1 MNEERTGKCLR
12 QVEGRVNVCVL
23 IKVLLFQ
30 QSRCACLMN
39 TSLDFGYIY
48 ERCDADSS
56 ENCLQDQNAICAVD
70 NTVHKFALYKKGN

>member
-12 QVEGRVNVCVL
+12 QVEDRVNVCVL

-39 TSLDFGYIY
+39 TSIHVGHTY

-56 ENCLQDQNAICAVD
+56 ANCQRDQNAICAVNNIVD
-70 NTVHKFALYKKGN
+70 RFALYKKGN

>member
-12 QVEGRVNVCVL
+12 QVEDGVNVWVL

-39 TSLDFGYIY
+39 TSIDDGHIY
-48 ERCDADSS
+48 ARCDADSS
-56 ENCLQDQNAICAVD
+56 ANCQRDQNAICAV
-70 NTVHKFALYKKGN
+70 NNNLHIFALYKKGN

>member
-12 QVEGRVNVCVL
+12 QVEDRVNVCVL

-39 TSLDFGYIY
+39 TSIDVGHIH
-48 ERCDADSS
+48 ERCDAASS
-56 ENCLQDQNAICAVD
+56 DNCLQDQNAICAVN
-70 NTVHKFALYKKGN
+70 NTEYKFALYKKGN